1 MKPTKVRIDQA
12 GRLVLPKSLRDRF
25 RLKGGDSLALEV
37 HGDTI
42 ELRPTQPL
50 GQLKRVNGVLV
61 FAPPAA
67 LANED
72 HVSQSCDKRI
82 DDLMSCLK
90 KD

>member
-1 MKPTKVRIDQA
+1 
-12 GRLVLPKSLRDRF
+12 F
-25 RLKGGDSLALEV
+25 LAVEV

-50 GQLKRVNGVLV
+50 GELKRVNGILV

-72 HVSQSCDKRI
+72 YVSQSRDERI
-82 DDLMSCLK
+82 DDLMTGFK